1 MEKITIIISIYNTEK
16 VIRKTLD
23 SILEQ
28 TYSAFELVLIDD
40 GSTDESGRICDFYAK
55 RDDRIKVIHQD
66 NLGTRKSRL
75 LGVQVSTCKYVTFI
89 DGDDWVEADTIEKL
103 MKQAKEYKS
112 DIIIGSYVVEDE
124 NGIVCKFS
132 VSEPSVMN
140 SCTGIFN
147 MFVGKNFNW
156 SMCNKVYKKELFDDI
171 DINTLSNESYGE
183 DTFYNYLLFRK
194 AKKICYIPNAGYH
207 YVVRS
212 DSLTH
217 KPFSKRQFVYI
228 DQWIDI
234 INDCRI
240 RGDLDIVNAVSN
252 LLLTDGMTII
262 NKAQTIYG
270 RDDEDTQ
277 KAAQQIINAVDAN
290 YPNRYLYKNAL
301 WSSKTTSALAS
312 FYKCRKEELKKLLN
326 DDSKIYLYGAGRIA
340 TEVAIFLEEN
350 KVDYFPVV
358 TNTNGELFRC
368 KYVKNYSEVILNE
381 KDIVIL
387 ALSEKNKNEVI
398 DNIKHGNVLDF
409 GKYSMYY

>member
-1 MEKITIIISIYNTEK
+1 MNKISIIISIYNIEEY
-16 VIRKTLD
+16 IRKTID
-23 SILEQ
+23 SILCQ
-28 TYSAFELVLIDD
+28 SIPDFELIIVDD
-40 GSTDESGRICDFYAK
+40 GATDKSGIICDEYARYDSRVRIIHQNNRGTRVARMVGIKAASTD
-55 RDDRIKVIHQD
+55 
-66 NLGTRKSRL
+66 
-75 LGVQVSTCKYVTFI
+75 YVTFI
-89 DGDDWVEADTIEKL
+89 DGDDWIEKNTL
-103 MKQAKEYKS
+103 ELLLSALYEYNA
-112 DIIIGSYVVEDE
+112 DIVSGGYVIDNDGDLNNIFKIEGSKVYNSK
-124 NGIVCKFS
+124 NGILEMF
-132 VSEPSVMN
+132 
-140 SCTGIFN
+140 TG
-147 MFVGKNFNW
+147 KYFNW

-171 DINTLSNESYGE
+171 DINTLSTESYGE

-240 RGDLDIVNAVSN
+240 RGD